1 MTTTPRDAAT
11 LILLRDADRSETDIE
26 VLMLRR
32 HLNSTSFPGAYV
44 FPGGTVKTADYAPHV
59 AGICPGLTF
68 QQAEEIIIGASPREK
83 ALGFFVAAI
92 RETFEE
98 AGILL
103 AYRDSPH
110 LIAFDKE
117 QQMRFAKY
125 RGQVQEDP
133 SSFAAIIQKEG
144 LKLATERLFYFA
156 HWITPEVAPVR
167 FDTRFFVAVA
177 PPNQEALHDAS
188 ETTAHRWI
196 TPREVL
202 DEHRRDGLPVL
213 FPTLSNIETLAQFSS
228 VDEVID
234 STRDREVPTI
244 RPIVVI
250 EDGKRKGQLP
260 LPQTTPQPPSR

>member
-1 MTTTPRDAAT
+1 MTATPRDAAT
-11 LILLRDADRSETDIE
+11 LILLRDADRSQSGIE
-26 VLMLRR
+26 VLILRR

-44 FPGGTVKTADYAPHV
+44 FPGGTVKTVDYAPHV
-59 AGICPGLTF
+59 AGICHGLAF
-68 QQAEEIIIGASPREK
+68 QHAQEIVTDAFPLEK
-83 ALGFFVAAI
+83 ALGFLVAAI

-103 AYRDSPH
+103 AYRDPPH
-110 LIAFDKE
+110 LIAFDEE

-125 RGQVQEDP
+125 RGQVQEDHF
-133 SSFAAIIQKEG
+133 SFSAIIQKEG

-202 DEHRRDGLPVL
+202 DEHKREGLPVP

-228 VDEVID
+228 VDEVIA
-234 STRDREVPTI
+234 STRDGEVPTVQ
-244 RPIVVI
+244 PIVVI
-250 EDGKRKGQLP
+250 EDGIKKG
-260 LPQTTPQPPSR
+260 RI